1 MGITIDI
8 TPKDLKTIK
17 DLLKQYLPNTL
28 VWAFGSRVKFT
39 AKTTSD
45 LDLVAFIS
53 NEQELKFSLLKDAFE
68 ESSIPFR
75 IDLHNWHELP
85 ETFHKNIETNYV
97 VLQED
102 AKEELPNEWKK
113 YKLGDL
119 GFFFGGVTTIGKE
132 DYGHG
137 TPFLP
142 YKNVYKNSKV
152 NVNELELMN
161 IRPQDIERRSAK
173 YGDIFFTASSETPD
187 EVAMS
192 SVLLDDVENLTYNG
206 FCKRYRLNDFN
217 TLLPKYAR
225 YLFRDI
231 NFRREVYQVATG
243 DIRFNISQES
253 LAKIEIEIPDV
264 ATQAQL
270 AEILMKLDDKIELNL
285 QMNQTLEA
293 MAQAL
298 FKEWF
303 VNFNFPNFD
312 GELENGLPK
321 GWKVIELSKLISV
334 KDGTHD
340 SPKQK
345 ENGKFLITSKHLKNH
360 FIDFESAYR
369 ISEEDFEK
377 INKRSKVDKLDVL
390 ITMIGTVGNLYFV
403 HDEVMDFAIKNIG
416 LFKTSENPD
425 LAYFLYFTIS
435 SKEISDYFIK
445 RLAGSTQQYLTLDT
459 LRQTPIVFPDDET
472 LKLFN
477 DFAKSIYHK
486 IEVNSQNIQSLTQ
499 TRDTLLP
506 KLMSGK
512 ICLNTI

>member
-1 MGITIDI
+1 M
-8 TPKDLKTIK
+8 
-17 DLLKQYLPNTL
+17 
-28 VWAFGSRVKFT
+28 S
-39 AKTTSD
+39 
-45 LDLVAFIS
+45 
-53 NEQELKFSLLKDAFE
+53 EL
-68 ESSIPFR
+68 
-75 IDLHNWHELP
+75 
-85 ETFHKNIETNYV
+85 
-97 VLQED
+97 
-102 AKEELPNEWKK
+102 KK

-217 TLLPKYAR
+217 TLLPEYAR

-253 LAKIEIEIPDV
+253 LAKIVIEIPDV

-298 FKEWF
+298 FKDWF

-321 GWKVIELSKLISV
+321 GWRMGKLGDICSNVRVSFNPNRDGFTTNYIGLEHIPRRSIMLLDWGNSEDINSQKSQFVRGDILFGKLRPYFHKVIIAPFDGICSTDILVIRALENKFHLYSYFQLFSDECIKYSNSQS
-334 KDGTHD
+334 DGTRMPRVNWNSLSNYEIPIPSMD
-340 SPKQK
+340 ILDLFQQTISP
-345 ENGKFLITSKHLKNH
+345 I
-360 FIDFESAYR
+360 
-369 ISEEDFEK
+369 FEK
-377 INKRSKVDKLDVL
+377 VYLSI
-390 ITMIGTVGNLYFV
+390 F
-403 HDEVMDFAIKNIG
+403 
-416 LFKTSENPD
+416 EN
-425 LAYFLYFTIS
+425 
-435 SKEISDYFIK
+435 
-445 RLAGSTQQYLTLDT
+445 
-459 LRQTPIVFPDDET
+459 
-472 LKLFN
+472 
-477 DFAKSIYHK
+477 
-486 IEVNSQNIQSLTQ
+486 QSLTQ
-499 TRDTLLP
+499 TRDSLLP

-512 ICLNTI
+512 LEIKK

>member
-1 MGITIDI
+1 M
-8 TPKDLKTIK
+8 
-17 DLLKQYLPNTL
+17 
-28 VWAFGSRVKFT
+28 S
-39 AKTTSD
+39 
-45 LDLVAFIS
+45 
-53 NEQELKFSLLKDAFE
+53 EL
-68 ESSIPFR
+68 
-75 IDLHNWHELP
+75 
-85 ETFHKNIETNYV
+85 
-97 VLQED
+97 
-102 AKEELPNEWKK
+102 KK

-161 IRPQDIERRSAK
+161 IRTQDIERRSAK

-217 TLLPKYAR
+217 TLLPEYAR

-285 QMNQTLEA
+285 QMNQTLET

-298 FKEWF
+298 FKEWCW
-303 VNFNFPNFD
+303 VEEGIVP
-312 GELENGLPK
+312 ESWT
-321 GWKVIELSKLISV
+321 WKKL
-334 KDGTHD
+334 
-340 SPKQK
+340 
-345 ENGKFLITSKHLKNH
+345 
-360 FIDFESAYR
+360 
-369 ISEEDFEK
+369 
-377 INKRSKVDKLDVL
+377 LDIANV
-390 ITMIGTVGNLYFV
+390 T
-403 HDEVMDFAIKNIG
+403 
-416 LFKTSENPD
+416 
-425 LAYFLYFTIS
+425 S
-435 SKEISDYFIK
+435 SKRIFRDSYI
-445 RLAGSTQQYLTLDT
+445 
-459 LRQTPIVFPDDET
+459 
-472 LKLFN
+472 LKGVPFYRR
-477 DFAKSIYHK
+477 K
-486 IEVNSQNIQSLTQ
+486 
-499 TRDTLLP
+499 
-506 KLMSGK
+506 
-512 ICLNTI
+512 

>member
-1 MGITIDI
+1 M
-8 TPKDLKTIK
+8 
-17 DLLKQYLPNTL
+17 
-28 VWAFGSRVKFT
+28 S
-39 AKTTSD
+39 
-45 LDLVAFIS
+45 
-53 NEQELKFSLLKDAFE
+53 EL
-68 ESSIPFR
+68 
-75 IDLHNWHELP
+75 
-85 ETFHKNIETNYV
+85 
-97 VLQED
+97 
-102 AKEELPNEWKK
+102 KK

-119 GFFFGGVTTIGKE
+119 GFFFGGVTTISKD

-161 IRPQDIERRSAK
+161 VRPQDVEKRSAK

-192 SVLLDDVENLTYNG
+192 SVLLDEVDNLTFNG

-217 TLLPKYAR
+217 TLLPEYAR

-264 ATQAQL
+264 AIQAQL
-270 AEILMKLDDKIELNL
+270 AEILMTLDDKIELNL

-303 VNFNFPNFD
+303 VNFNFPGFD
-312 GELENGLPK
+312 GKLIDVLPK
-321 GWKVIELSKLISV
+321 GWKMGKLRDICSNFRLSFNPNRDEIETHYIGLEHIPRRSIMLSDWGNSTDINSQKSQFVKGDVLFGKLRPYFHKVVIAPFDGICSTDILVIRATKNYYQLYTYFHLFSDECISYSNSHS
-334 KDGTHD
+334 DGTRMPRVNWNSLSNYEIPIPPD
-340 SPKQK
+340 GVLKQFQ
-345 ENGKFLITSKHLKNH
+345 EIVLPF
-360 FIDFESAYR
+360 
-369 ISEEDFEK
+369 FEK
-377 INKRSKVDKLDVL
+377 
-390 ITMIGTVGNLYFV
+390 
-403 HDEVMDFAIKNIG
+403 
-416 LFKTSENPD
+416 
-425 LAYFLYFTIS
+425 
-435 SKEISDYFIK
+435 
-445 RLAGSTQQYLTLDT
+445 
-459 LRQTPIVFPDDET
+459 
-472 LKLFN
+472 
-477 DFAKSIYHK
+477 
-486 IEVNSQNIQSLTQ
+486 VNSSIFENQTLTQ

-512 ICLNTI
+512 IRLDNLNNS

>member
-1 MGITIDI
+1 M
-8 TPKDLKTIK
+8 
-17 DLLKQYLPNTL
+17 
-28 VWAFGSRVKFT
+28 S
-39 AKTTSD
+39 
-45 LDLVAFIS
+45 
-53 NEQELKFSLLKDAFE
+53 EL
-68 ESSIPFR
+68 
-75 IDLHNWHELP
+75 
-85 ETFHKNIETNYV
+85 
-97 VLQED
+97 
-102 AKEELPNEWKK
+102 KK

-192 SVLLDDVENLTYNG
+192 SVLLDDIENLTYNG
-206 FCKRYRLNDFN
+206 FCKRYRLNDFS

-264 ATQAQL
+264 AKQAQL

-285 QMNQTLEA
+285 QMNQTLQA

-303 VNFNFPNFD
+303 VNFNFPKFK
-312 GELENGLPK
+312 GVLENSLPK
-321 GWKVIELSKLISV
+321 GWRIGKVGEMVDVKGGTTPSTTKEEYWNGEFYWTTPKDLSNIQAPILIDTERKITELGV
-334 KDGTHD
+334 K
-340 SPKQK
+340 Q
-345 ENGKFLITSKHLKNH
+345 
-360 FIDFESAYR
+360 
-369 ISEEDFEK
+369 
-377 INKRSKVDKLDVL
+377 
-390 ITMIGTVGNLYFV
+390 
-403 HDEVMDFAIKNIG
+403 
-416 LFKTSENPD
+416 
-425 LAYFLYFTIS
+425 IS
-435 SKEISDYFIK
+435 SGVMPKGTLLLSSRAPIGYIAISQVPISINQGYIAIQGKLVSNLFMLFWLKLNMDAVKSKANGSTFQEISKSNFKEIETIIPSSEILKQFDAMANPIFDKIVENVF
-445 RLAGSTQQYLTLDT
+445 QI
-459 LRQTPIVFPDDET
+459 QT
-472 LKLFN
+472 
-477 DFAKSIYHK
+477 
-486 IEVNSQNIQSLTQ
+486 LTQ

-506 KLMSGK
+506 KLMSGEIEIK
-512 ICLNTI
+512 N